1 MPDASTV
8 AAASAQPGQAAPR
21 LIDRALRRIT
31 NVWRDMASSVSR
43 DEDVST
49 EILMRAC
56 LAGSGGE
63 VSARNRAAKLAET
76 YLSLDA
82 QGRRQ
87 FLLTAASFDTDDADI
102 TKAYEKLLAAD
113 GAERAAAKSNLRR
126 VLEPPRQRL
135 LTQFTSIPD
144 GMKFLVEMRHTLL
157 GLSRTDKL
165 LAALES
171 DMRFLLANWFDY
183 GFLEL
188 RRIDWNTSAALL
200 EKLVGY
206 EAVHEITSWRDLK
219 NRLDSDRRCYAFFH
233 PRMPDEP
240 LIFVEVALV
249 KGLADSVQRLL
260 DEDAPVGNP
269 HEADAA
275 IFYSISNCQ
284 RGLAGISFGNFLIKR
299 VVLELSAEFPNL
311 KTFATLSPIPGFRR
325 WLDKQIDAAEGTML
339 TVEEA
344 AGLEA
349 LAPGQKAEAALQ
361 AVLSRSGWPADGV
374 AAKVVDPILIRL
386 CARYLLA
393 ESRGD
398 RALDPVAHFH
408 LSNGARVERIN
419 IGADVSD
426 KGMNESATMM
436 VNYLYDPAK
445 IEVYHEDYAG
455 EGKRHAGLAVRK
467 LARGW
472 S

>member
-1 MPDASTV
+1 MPETLTV
-8 AAASAQPGQAAPR
+8 AAPR
-21 LIDRALRRIT
+21 LLDRALRRIT
-31 NVWRDMASSVSR
+31 SVWRDMAASVSR
-43 DEDVST
+43 EEDTST
-49 EILMRAC
+49 ETLMRAC
-56 LAGSGGE
+56 LAGHGGE
-63 VSARNRAAKLAET
+63 GSARNREAKLAET

-82 QGRRQ
+82 EGRHE
-87 FLLTAASFDTDDADI
+87 FLRIAAGFDTDDAELAKA
-102 TKAYEKLLAAD
+102 TKAVERAT
-113 GAERAAAKSNLRR
+113 GPERAAAKSALRR

-157 GLSRTDKL
+157 GLAKSDPM
-165 LAALES
+165 LAALEA
-171 DMRFLLANWFDY
+171 DLRFLLANWFDY

-188 RRIDWNTSAALL
+188 HRIDWNTPAALL

-260 DEDAPVGNP
+260 DEDAPVGDP
-269 HEADAA
+269 TQADAA

-284 RGLAGISFGNFLIKR
+284 RGLSGISFGNFLIKR
-299 VVLELSAEFPNL
+299 VVGELSPEFPNL

-325 WLDKQIDAAEGTML
+325 WLDKQISTADPHL
-339 TVEEA
+339 LVEEELA
-344 AGLEA
+344 ALAGLQ
-349 LAPGQKAEAALQ
+349 PGETGAAALQ
-361 AVLSRSGWPADGV
+361 SALAKPRWRHDPAATKVL
-374 AAKVVDPILIRL
+374 DPILIRL

-393 ESRGD
+393 ESRGGK
-398 RALDPVAHFH
+398 ALDPVAHFH

-419 IGADVSD
+419 AGADVSE
-426 KGMNESATMM
+426 KGVKESAAMM
-436 VNYLYDPAK
+436 VNYLYDPGK
-445 IEVYHEDYAG
+445 IESYHEDYAG
-455 EGKRHAGLAVRK
+455 SGKRHASTVVRK

-472 S
+472 V